1 MHELS
6 QPCKQVLLKAE
17 FAYLYMFL
25 HNTGLDVGRKLQL
38 KTKAGCGKGRP
49 STDPARILTFSSV
62 DAMLPYERSTK
73 SGR

>member
-25 HNTGLDVGRKLQL
+25 NDNNNG
-38 KTKAGCGKGRP
+38 
-49 STDPARILTFSSV
+49 
-62 DAMLPYERSTK
+62 
-73 SGR
+73 